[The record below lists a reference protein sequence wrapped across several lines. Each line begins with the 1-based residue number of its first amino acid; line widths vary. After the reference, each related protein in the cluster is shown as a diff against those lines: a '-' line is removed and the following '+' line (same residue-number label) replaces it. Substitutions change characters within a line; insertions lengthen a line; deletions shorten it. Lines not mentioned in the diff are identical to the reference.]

1 MRHSSLLAIVP
12 FIALVAC
19 SRTSGDQGDSPYAF
33 RTGVADRGDIQVTV
47 EETGVVTPDR
57 QVAVKSP
64 ISGIVRQLLV
74 REGDE
79 VRPGQLL
86 ATIVPDIN
94 QANVLAALRSELALS
109 RMNSD
114 NARREAERA
123 RALTVGS
130 TITQEQLDAKHLALE
145 QSENTLRRVRDQ
157 FRLLEES
164 GVIAN
169 DSLQLASIRAP
180 VAGVVIRRG
189 AEQGETVVG
198 GTNTVGGGTE
208 LFVIA
213 DLAVLVVKAAINEV
227 DIGKV
232 RRGDRVQLT
241 VDAFPDDTVSG
252 MVRLIPPAAQLKERV
267 RVFDVEVEVRGRQR
281 VLRPGMTANVR
292 IAGPTHRNVI
302 RVPVEAVIF
311 QEGSPVVF
319 KASGG
324 ASRAVPVR
332 LGLSNV
338 THVEIVGPG
347 ILPGDTVALEDP
359 AAAAA
364 RPQGTRR
371 GS

>member
-1 MRHSSLLAIVP
+1 M
-12 FIALVAC
+12 
-19 SRTSGDQGDSPYAF
+19 SR
-33 RTGVADRGDIQVTV
+33 
-47 EETGVVTPDR
+47 
-57 QVAVKSP
+57 
-64 ISGIVRQLLV
+64 
-74 REGDE
+74 
-79 VRPGQLL
+79 
-86 ATIVPDIN
+86 
-94 QANVLAALRSELALS
+94 
-109 RMNSD
+109 D
-114 NARREAERA
+114 NARREDERA
-123 RALTVGS
+123 RGLTVGS
-130 TITQEQLDAKHLALE
+130 MISQEQLDAKHLALD
-145 QSENTLRRVRDQ
+145 QAENNWGGFRDQ
-157 FRLLEES
+157 MRLLEES
-164 GVIAN
+164 GVVAN

-180 VAGVVIRRG
+180 AGGVVIRRG

-198 GTNTVGGGTE
+198 GTSTVGGGTE

-213 DLAVLVVKAAINEV
+213 DLAVLVVNAAINEV

-232 RRGDRVQLT
+232 RRGDRVQLNA
-241 VDAFPDDTVSG
+241 DAFPDDTVSG
-252 MVRLIPPAAQLKERV
+252 MVRLIPPAAELRDRV
-267 RVFDVEVEVRGRQR
+267 RVFDVEIEVRGRQS

-292 IAGPTHRNVI
+292 IAGPTHRNVV

-359 AAAAA
+359 VAAAA

>member
-1 MRHSSLLAIVP
+1 MRHSPLLAIVP
-12 FIALVAC
+12 LVALVAC
-19 SRTSGDQGDSPYAF
+19 SQTSGDQGDSPYAF
-33 RTGVADRGDIQVTV
+33 RIGVADRGDIQVTI
-47 EETGVVTPDR
+47 EETGVVEPDR

-64 ISGIVRQLLV
+64 ISGILRQMLV

-79 VRPGQLL
+79 VRAGQLL
-86 ATIVPDIN
+86 ATVVPDIS
-94 QANVLAALRSELALS
+94 QANVLAALRSELTAS
-109 RMNSD
+109 RMSLD
-114 NARREAERA
+114 NARREDERA
-123 RALTVGS
+123 RGLTVGS
-130 TITQEQLDAKHLALE
+130 MISQEQLDAKHLALD
-145 QSENTLRRVRDQ
+145 QAENNWGGFRDQ
-157 FRLLEES
+157 MRLLEES
-164 GVIAN
+164 GVVAN

-180 VAGVVIRRG
+180 AGGVVIRRG

-198 GTNTVGGGTE
+198 GTSTFGGGTE

-252 MVRLIPPAAQLKERV
+252 MVRLIPPAAELRDRV
-267 RVFDVEVEVRGRQR
+267 RVFDVQIEVRGRQS

-311 QEGSPVVF
+311 QESSPVVF

-364 RPQGTRR
+364 RPQGARR

>member
-1 MRHSSLLAIVP
+1 MRHSPLLVIVP
-12 FIALVAC
+12 LVALVAC

-33 RTGVADRGDIQVTV
+33 RIGVADRGDIQVTI
-47 EETGVVTPDR
+47 EETGVVEPDR

-64 ISGIVRQLLV
+64 ISGVLRQLLV

-79 VRPGQLL
+79 VRAGQLL
-86 ATIVPDIN
+86 ATVVPDIS
-94 QANVLAALRSELALS
+94 QANVLAALRSELTASQMS
-109 RMNSD
+109 RD
-114 NARREAERA
+114 NARREDERT
-123 RALTVGS
+123 RGLTVGS
-130 TITQEQLDAKHLALE
+130 MISQEQLDAKHLALD
-145 QSENTLRRVRDQ
+145 QAENNWGRVRDQ
-157 FRLLEES
+157 MRLLEES
-164 GVIAN
+164 GVVAN

-180 VAGVVIRRG
+180 AGGVVIRRG

-198 GTNTVGGGTE
+198 GTSTFGGGTE

-252 MVRLIPPAAQLKERV
+252 MVRLIPPAAQLMDRV
-267 RVFDVEVEVRGRQR
+267 RVFYVEIEVRGRQS

-292 IAGPTHRNVI
+292 IAGPTHRNVV

-364 RPQGTRR
+364 RPQGARR